1 MSGRLRRSCLA
12 VPGSSERM
20 LANAAGL
27 AADEVFLDLDL
38 EVAVAERGHAA
49 RMGGDPS

>member
-20 LANAAGL
+20 LAKAAGL
-27 AADEVFLDLDL
+27 AADEVFLDL